1 MFHCP
6 HCDFG
11 EEGQPPNGLPSP
23 NVQQCKSC
31 GLAIALDL
39 YVIRPFG
46 ENGSASFSSL
56 LPIHQKDGNWFTRY
70 FSTVWLVLTKPQ
82 TVMSR
87 VPVQEPLWNAWKF
100 FLTTLL
106 IMMATG
112 LVPAGVFLALMTT
125 SQVGRSTAFFQIIL
139 VFLFQIGF
147 IFFFVCMYAILW
159 SLVIHLVL
167 QITGGSS
174 FTLRRTTQAILYG
187 GGASIAGIVPCI
199 GGIASFVWWIVATT
213 NMIVRG
219 QRVSG
224 SRASVATLA
233 GPMFVVTCICGGY
246 LVLIFSVLQP
256 AITQARSTAQQIQQ
270 KQLQQNMQIDSE
282 ELTTDQQSK

>member
-11 EEGQPPNGLPSP
+11 EEGQSPNGLPSP

-31 GLAIALDL
+31 GLAVGLDL

-46 ENGSASFSSL
+46 ENGSASFSSS
-56 LPIHQKDGNWFTRY
+56 LPIHQTDGNWFAKY
-70 FSTVWLVLTKPQ
+70 FSTVWIVLTKPQ

-106 IMMATG
+106 ITMATG
-112 LVPAGVFLALMTT
+112 LVPAGVFLTFITT
-125 SQVGRSTAFFQIIL
+125 SRTGGSVAFAQIL
-139 VFLFQIGF
+139 FVFLFQIGF
-147 IFFFVCMYAILW
+147 TLFFICMYAILW
-159 SLVIHLVL
+159 PLVIHLVL
-167 QITGGSS
+167 QITGGSA

-187 GGASIAGIVPCI
+187 GGASIVGIVPCI
-199 GGIASFVWWIVATT
+199 GGIGSIVWWIVATT

-224 SRASVATLA
+224 IRASVATLA
-233 GPMFVVTCICGGY
+233 GPMFVVTCVCGGY
-246 LVLIFSVLQP
+246 LVLIYIVLQP

-270 KQLQQNMQIDSE
+270 KQNIQIDSDDV
-282 ELTTDQQSK
+282 TTDQQSE